1 MDRFTFLRTNTHRKS
16 LYWNIKYLFVYV
28 QFLVYMNHYISI
40 VFFSSVLH
48 TLCVSGSFEL
58 GILCYCCCDS
68 HKNPCFLF
76 LHGYTYGFLYFLGSI
91 FFCNH
96 PITSVA
102 NIQLQHVCVC
112 AKHPIFICAIF
123 LGSQY
128 DSSACIQKLDAYC
141 VRSFFLLL
149 FIAILQTTFY
159 HNSIPLDFWIDTFAE
174 PELLHLYKLL
184 HVVVESLDDHYL
196 LFQPGWIKRYQ

>member
-1 MDRFTFLRTNTHRKS
+1 MQAVRMGLKNVCNLFSVYMDRFTFLRTNTHRKS

-112 AKHPIFICAIF
+112 VQSIRY
-123 LGSQY
+123 LSVQ
-128 DSSACIQKLDAYC
+128 
-141 VRSFFLLL
+141 FFLALNMTL
-149 FIAILQTTFY
+149 ARVYRNLMHIVF
-159 HNSIPLDFWIDTFAE
+159 
-174 PELLHLYKLL
+174 
-184 HVVVESLDDHYL
+184 VVFSSC
-196 LFQPGWIKRYQ
+196 FS